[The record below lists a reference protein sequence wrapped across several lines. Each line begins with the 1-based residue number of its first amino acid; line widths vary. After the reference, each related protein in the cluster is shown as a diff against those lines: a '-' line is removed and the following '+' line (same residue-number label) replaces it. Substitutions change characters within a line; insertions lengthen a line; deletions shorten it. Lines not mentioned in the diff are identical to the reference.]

1 MRQASHPSHFW
12 PYLLRP
18 ARGNAAGVVIVFA
31 VLMAI
36 AAKAGFLGIPLA
48 LLINSWFFKYAY
60 ILFDHTVRGFP
71 EPPPLD
77 SNMVNPVGEQR
88 PVVEVAVLA
97 LLAALVYITDKSLGA
112 TPATLLGIALLLAL
126 PASIAVLG
134 LESNP
139 IKALWPP
146 AWLHI
151 IAGLGIWYGLV
162 LGLIAV
168 IAALVVMLS
177 AWIPFLLLQFL
188 IGMYGILAVF
198 SLLGGALYERRDELG
213 IEAWH
218 SPERTAAREQAAL
231 HRDNLE
237 LVALA
242 YAQVRIGANGE
253 AWKILQ
259 DWVARRGY
267 EPEDYRWLTAQVTPW
282 PDPRFATRMA
292 QEYVARL
299 LVLKRN
305 GEALDLVR
313 ERLAADPDFRPKTA
327 AETLTL
333 ARLADRGGAKP
344 VARRLV
350 ADFAKRYPGDV
361 GGQLAAKLARDLAP

>member
-1 MRQASHPSHFW
+1 MRQASRPSHFW

-18 ARGNAAGVVIVFA
+18 ARGNAAGVVLVFA
-31 VLMAI
+31 VLMAL
-36 AAKAGFLGIPLA
+36 AAKAGFTGIPLA
-48 LLINSWFFKYAY
+48 LIINSWFFKYAY

-77 SNMVNPVGEQR
+77 SQMVNPVGEQR
-88 PVVEVAVLA
+88 PMVQVAVLA
-97 LLAALVYITDKSLGA
+97 LLAALVYLTYQSLG
-112 TPATLLGIALLLAL
+112 TPAATLLGVALLLAL

-134 LESNP
+134 LDSNP
-139 IKALWPP
+139 LKALWPP
-146 AWLHI
+146 AWLQI

-168 IAALVVMLS
+168 IAALVVLLS
-177 AWIPFLLLQFL
+177 AWIPFLVPEFL
-188 IGMYGILAVF
+188 ISLYGILAVF

-213 IEAWH
+213 IETWH
-218 SPERTAAREQAAL
+218 SPERTAARESAAL
-231 HRDNLE
+231 HREDLE

-242 YAQVRIGANGE
+242 YAQVRIGAHSE
-253 AWKILQ
+253 AWKILH
-259 DWVARRGY
+259 DWLASRDH
-267 EPEDYRWLTAQVTPW
+267 EPRDYRWLTAQLTPW
-282 PDPRFATRMA
+282 PDPRYATRMA
-292 QEYVARL
+292 QETVARL

-313 ERLAADPDFRPKTA
+313 ERLAADPEFRPKTA

-333 ARLADRGGAKP
+333 ARLADRGGVKG

-350 ADFAKRYPGDV
+350 ADFAQRYPGDV
-361 GGQLAAKLARDLAP
+361 GAELAAQLARELAP